1 MGTCKLVSTPLAQH
15 FILSVAQAPS
25 DEKEK
30 LYMKETPYA
39 NVVGCIMYAMV
50 CTMPNIAYV
59 VNVVNQFMANLRKA
73 HWHTLKWT
81 LRYLRGSLSIGLSYQ
96 DTAKMEDVIIGF
108 VDSYYA
114 RSIDTRK
121 SFSSYIFT
129 FFRGSVSWKASL
141 QKVVALFITEAEFVP
156 TIEAIKKVLWL

>member
-1 MGTCKLVSTPLAQH
+1 M
-15 FILSVAQAPS
+15 SVAQAPS